1 LDQTVQKRVEN
12 SEAEM
17 LFAYKNHCAKVKKE
31 MEEFKMETLEQA
43 NSSMNHTEKI
53 EALEKQVI
61 VFREE
66 SLRLF

>member
-1 LDQTVQKRVEN
+1 
-12 SEAEM
+12 M